1 MYLCPQ
7 NEEVMDNPFVT
18 KGYAGPEYF
27 CDRVKETSQLV
38 ELITNGNNMALIS
51 PRRVGKTDLIRHC
64 FQQREIKDRCYTF
77 HIDIYATSS
86 LRDFVNVF
94 GRVILDELK
103 PKGKVVWDGFLQVLR
118 SLRSEITYDVNN
130 FPTWSLG
137 LGDIEYPETTLDEI
151 FSYLAKADR
160 PCLVCIDEFQQILKY
175 TDSPNIEATLRTYM
189 QKCINATFIFSG
201 SKRHLMG
208 KIFTSP
214 SRPFYQSV
222 LIMNLKPIPIEK
234 YVEFAQMQFEK
245 YGKSVDGAV
254 VEEVYKR
261 FDAVTSCVQRLLN
274 VLFLKTLPAQQC
286 TVDMIDGAEEYILD
300 MFSETYSDLL
310 DKLPEKQREVFVA
323 IAKEGSAKGITG
335 KQFVKRH
342 HLQTVS
348 VVTAAVRSLLDKDLI
363 TEDKGVYMVY
373 DPFFALWLRRD
384 WI

>member
-1 MYLCPQ
+1 
-7 NEEVMDNPFVT
+7 MDNPFVT
-18 KGYAGPEYF
+18 KGYAGPAYF

-64 FQQREIKDRCYTF
+64 FHQPDIKNKYYTF
-77 HIDIYATSS
+77 HIDIYPTSS

-94 GRVILDELK
+94 GRAILDELK
-103 PKGKVVWDGFLQVLR
+103 PKGKAVWDGFLQVLR

-151 FSYLAKADR
+151 FTYLAKAGK
-160 PCLVCIDEFQQILKY
+160 PCLVCIDEFQQILRY
-175 TDSPNIEATLRTYM
+175 TESPNIEAMLRTYM
-189 QKCINATFIFSG
+189 QRCINATFIFSG

-222 LIMNLKPIPIEK
+222 MIMNLKPIPLEK
-234 YVEFAQMQFEK
+234 YIQFAQEQFAK
-245 YGKSVDGAV
+245 YDKQIDQAAIA
-254 VEEVYKR
+254 EVYNR
-261 FDAVTSCVQRLLN
+261 FDAVTSCIQRLLN
-274 VLFLKTLPAQQC
+274 VLFMKTLPGQRC
-286 TVDMIDGAEEYILD
+286 TADMVDGAEQYILD

-310 DKLPEKQREVFVA
+310 DKLPEKQREVFIA
-323 IAKEGSAKGITG
+323 IAREGKAKGITG
-335 KQFVKRH
+335 KPFIKRH

-348 VVTAAVRSLLDKDLI
+348 VVTAAVRSLMDKDLI
-363 TEDKGVYMVY
+363 TEDKGTYTIY
-373 DPFFALWLRRD
+373 DPFFALWLRQER
-384 WI
+384 

>member
-18 KGYAGPEYF
+18 KGYAGSEYF

-64 FQQREIKDRCYTF
+64 FQQREIKDRYYTF

-94 GRVILDELK
+94 GRAILDELK

-222 LIMNLKPIPIEK
+222 LIMNLKPIPVEK

-254 VEEVYKR
+254 IEEVYKR

-363 TEDKGVYMVY
+363 TEDKGAYMVY

>member
-18 KGYAGPEYF
+18 KGYAGSEYF

-64 FQQREIKDRCYTF
+64 FQQREIKDRYYTF

-94 GRVILDELK
+94 GRAILDELK

>member
-1 MYLCPQ
+1 M
-7 NEEVMDNPFVT
+7 
-18 KGYAGPEYF
+18 
-27 CDRVKETSQLV
+27 
-38 ELITNGNNMALIS
+38 
-51 PRRVGKTDLIRHC
+51 
-64 FQQREIKDRCYTF
+64 
-77 HIDIYATSS
+77 
-86 LRDFVNVF
+86 
-94 GRVILDELK
+94 
-103 PKGKVVWDGFLQVLR
+103 
-118 SLRSEITYDVNN
+118 
-130 FPTWSLG
+130 
-137 LGDIEYPETTLDEI
+137 GDIEYPETTLDEI

-222 LIMNLKPIPIEK
+222 LIMNLKPIPVEK

-384 WI
+384 WT